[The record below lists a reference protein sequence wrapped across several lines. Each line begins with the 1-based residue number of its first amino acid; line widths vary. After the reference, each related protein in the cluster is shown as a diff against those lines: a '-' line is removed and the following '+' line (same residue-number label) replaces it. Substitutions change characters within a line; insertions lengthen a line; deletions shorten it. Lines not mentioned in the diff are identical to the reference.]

1 MSTVPMKPICFI
13 LMPFSRKIDAAS
25 GLTIDFDEIYEE
37 GIRPGIEAAGMEPI
51 RADEE
56 RTGGI
61 IHKAMFERLILCDYA
76 VADLT
81 TGNANVFYELGVRH
95 AARPATTLAIF
106 ATDQKIPFDLNFL
119 RALPYRLGEGGRLGT
134 EEAGALRTALTRRL
148 QELKREHDRQE
159 TRDSPLF
166 QLLTDYR
173 MPDISR
179 LKTDIFRE
187 QVEYAVAIK
196 QRLARAR
203 DERRPPAVHEVEQ
216 SLGADLGGVE
226 AGVLVDLFLSYRAVQ
241 DWGAMIDLHERLPA
255 ALKRT
260 TLIREQLGFA
270 LNRLGRRAEALAV
283 LEGVLGE
290 QGPSSETCG
299 LIGRIYKDQWTEA
312 SQRGETRLATGFLDK
327 AIAMYRQGFEADIR
341 DAYPGINLVTL
352 LEIKGDPDSLAEQA
366 DLLPVVRFAVRRRL
380 KTVRPDYWD
389 LATLLELAVLADRQ
403 SEVDRCLTDALVAV
417 REPWEP
423 LTTANNL
430 KMIREARAAR
440 GIDVT
445 WVSEG
450 IEALERAGHTTR
462 A

>member
-1 MSTVPMKPICFI
+1 MSTVPTKPICFI
-13 LMPFSRKIDAAS
+13 LMPFGRKIDAAS
-25 GLTIDFDEIYEE
+25 GLTIDFDEIYEDA
-37 GIRPGIEAAGMEPI
+37 IRPGVEAADMEPI

-106 ATDQKIPFDLNFL
+106 ASDQKIPFDLHFL
-119 RALPYRLGEGGRLGT
+119 RALPYRLGEGGRFGP
-134 EEAGALRTALTRRL
+134 EEAEALRSALTRRL
-148 QELKREHDRQE
+148 LELKREHDRQDA
-159 TRDSPLF
+159 RDSPLF
-166 QLLTDYR
+166 QLLADYR

-179 LKTDIFRE
+179 LKTDVFRE
-187 QVEYAVAIK
+187 QIEYATAVK

-203 DERRPPAVHEVEQ
+203 DGRSPPVVHEVEA

-241 DWGAMIDLHERLPA
+241 DWDAMIDLHERLPA

-312 SQRGETRLATGFLDK
+312 SRRGETRLATGFLDK
-327 AIAMYRQGFEADIR
+327 AIAMYRQGFETDIR

-352 LEIKGDPDSLAEQA
+352 LEIKGDADSLTEQA
-366 DLLPVVRFAVRRRL
+366 ELLPVVRFAVRRRL
-380 KTVRPDYWD
+380 KSVRPDYWD
-389 LATLLELAVLADRQ
+389 LATLLELAVLASRPD
-403 SEVDRCLTDALVAV
+403 EADRCLSDALAAV

-430 KMIREARAAR
+430 KLIREARGAR
-440 GIDVT
+440 GGDVA
-445 WVSEG
+445 WLSGV
-450 IEALERAGHTTR
+450 IEALERRGQTPNA
-462 A
+462 